1 MADILLV
8 EDKDSLRRV
17 LRLTLENAGY
27 TVAEAADARAAL
39 NEIANSRHR
48 LVLTDLRMPNG
59 SGLDVL
65 RSARSADADVPV
77 IVMTAFGSIDE
88 AVQAMKD
95 GAHDFL
101 QKPVDSNHLLLLV
114 DRALEQARLRTEN
127 ILLREEWSRRYG
139 FPRIIGESEVVK
151 RAVAETQ
158 RVAQTEATVLL
169 LGESGTGKELF
180 ARAVHHL
187 SPRRDQPFVAI
198 NCAAIP
204 ETLIENEL
212 FGHERGAFTGASDR
226 RQGKFELAGGGTV
239 FLDEIGEL
247 PLGVQGKLL
256 RAIEEKMIDRIGGRA
271 PVAVDVRV
279 VAATNKD
286 LKTAVDNG
294 QFRGDLFF
302 RLAVFP
308 IEIPPL
314 RERGAFTGAS
324 DRRQGKFELAGGGTV
339 FLDEIG
345 ELPLGVQGK
354 LLRAIEEKMIDRIGG
369 RAPVAVDVRVVA
381 ATNKDLKTAVDNGQ
395 FRGDLFF
402 RLAVFPIEIPP
413 LRDRGDDVTLLARHF
428 AAEIG
433 RELRGREAQLSDE
446 AVAALKLHRW
456 PGNVREL
463 ENAIERA
470 CILSD
475 TLKLEPADLGLG
487 PTATDGP
494 DALQQ
499 VDLSGT
505 LSDVAHRVLRI
516 VERRKIQAALVANDG
531 NKSKTAED
539 LGVSY
544 KTLLNKI
551 KDYTL

>member
-1 MADILLV
+1 MPDILLV

-27 TVAEAADARAAL
+27 SVTEAADARAAL
-39 NEIANSRHR
+39 NEIAAGPHK

-59 SGLDVL
+59 TGLDVL
-65 RSARSADADVPV
+65 RAAKAADGNIPV

-101 QKPVDSNHLLLLV
+101 QKPVDSNHLLLIV
-114 DRALEQARLRTEN
+114 ARALEQEQLRTEN

-139 FPRIIGESEVVK
+139 FPRIIGESEAIK

-180 ARAVHHL
+180 ARAIHHL
-187 SPRRDQPFVAI
+187 SARRDRPLVAI

-212 FGHERGAFTGASDR
+212 FGHERGAFTGAGER
-226 RQGKFELAGGGTV
+226 RLGKFELASSGTV

-247 PLGVQGKLL
+247 PLPVQGKLL
-256 RAIEEKMIDRIGGRA
+256 RVIEEKVVDRIGGRA
-271 PVAVDVRV
+271 PVPVDVRV
-279 VAATNKD
+279 VAATNRD
-286 LKTAVDNG
+286 LKAAVERG
-294 QFRGDLFF
+294 EFRGDLFF

-308 IEIPPL
+308 LEIPPL
-314 RERGAFTGAS
+314 RER
-324 DRRQGKFELAGGGTV
+324 
-339 FLDEIG
+339 
-345 ELPLGVQGK
+345 
-354 LLRAIEEKMIDRIGG
+354 
-369 RAPVAVDVRVVA
+369 
-381 ATNKDLKTAVDNGQ
+381 DN
-395 FRGDLFF
+395 DI
-402 RLAVFPIEIPP
+402 A
-413 LRDRGDDVTLLARHF
+413 LLAKHF
-428 AAEIG
+428 ATQLG
-433 RELRGREAQLSDE
+433 KELRGREATVSDE
-446 AVAALKLHRW
+446 ALAKLRAHRW

-475 TLKLEPADLGLG
+475 SLTLEPNDLGFAGNSANDADALKLF
-487 PTATDGP
+487 
-494 DALQQ
+494 
-499 VDLSGT
+499 DLSGS
-505 LSDVAHRVLRI
+505 LSDATQRATAL
-516 VERRKIQAALVANDG
+516 VERQKIMAALTANGG
-531 NKSKTAED
+531 NKMQTAEE

-544 KTLLNKI
+544 KTLLTKI
-551 KDYTL
+551 KDYDLSN

>member
-1 MADILLV
+1 MPDILLV

-27 TVAEAADARAAL
+27 TVSEAADARSAL
-39 NEIANSRHR
+39 NEIAVTPHK

-65 RSARSADADVPV
+65 RAARAADSDVPV

-114 DRALEQARLRTEN
+114 ERALEQSRLRTEN
-127 ILLREEWSRRYG
+127 VLLREEWSKHYG
-139 FPRIIGESEVVK
+139 FPRIIGESEAIK

-169 LGESGTGKELF
+169 LGEAGTGKELF

-187 SPRRDQPFVAI
+187 SARRDKPFVAI

-212 FGHERGAFTGASDR
+212 FGHERGAFTGANDR
-226 RQGKFELAGGGTV
+226 RQGKFELASGGTV

-247 PLGVQGKLL
+247 PLAVQGKLL
-256 RAIEEKMIDRIGGRA
+256 RAIEEKVVDRIGGRA

-286 LKTAVDNG
+286 LKTAVEG
-294 QFRGDLFF
+294 GLFRGDLFF

-308 IEIPPL
+308 MEIPPL
-314 RERGAFTGAS
+314 RERAE
-324 DRRQGKFELAGGGTV
+324 D
-339 FLDEIG
+339 I
-345 ELPLGVQGK
+345 
-354 LLRAIEEKMIDRIGG
+354 I
-369 RAPVAVDVRVVA
+369 
-381 ATNKDLKTAVDNGQ
+381 
-395 FRGDLFF
+395 
-402 RLAVFPIEIPP
+402 
-413 LRDRGDDVTLLARHF
+413 LLARHF
-428 AAEIG
+428 ASQIG
-433 RELRGREAQLSDE
+433 KELRGREASLSTE
-446 AVAALKLHRW
+446 TVSALQQHRW

-470 CILSD
+470 CIISD
-475 TLKLEPADLGLG
+475 TLILQPSDL
-487 PTATDGP
+487 
-494 DALQQ
+494 
-499 VDLSGT
+499 
-505 LSDVAHRVLRI
+505 
-516 VERRKIQAALVANDG
+516 
-531 NKSKTAED
+531 
-539 LGVSY
+539 
-544 KTLLNKI
+544 
-551 KDYTL
+551 

>member
-1 MADILLV
+1 MLSRMADVLLV

-27 TVAEAADARAAL
+27 SVSEAVDATSAL
-39 NEIANSRHR
+39 NEIATARHR

-65 RSARSADADVPV
+65 RAARSADADVPV

-114 DRALEQARLRTEN
+114 ERALEQARLRTEN
-127 ILLREEWSRRYG
+127 VLLREEWSRRYG
-139 FPRIIGESEVVK
+139 FPRILGESETLK
-151 RAVAETQ
+151 RAVGETQ

-187 SPRRDQPFVAI
+187 SPRRDKPFVAI

-212 FGHERGAFTGASDR
+212 FGHERGAFTGANDR
-226 RQGKFELAGGGTV
+226 RQGKFELASGGTV

-247 PLGVQGKLL
+247 PLAVQGKLL
-256 RAIEEKMIDRIGGRA
+256 RAIEEKVVDRIGGRA

-286 LKTAVDNG
+286 LKAAVDNG
-294 QFRGDLFF
+294 
-302 RLAVFP
+302 
-308 IEIPPL
+308 E
-314 RERGAFTGAS
+314 
-324 DRRQGKFELAGGGTV
+324 
-339 FLDEIG
+339 
-345 ELPLGVQGK
+345 
-354 LLRAIEEKMIDRIGG
+354 
-369 RAPVAVDVRVVA
+369 
-381 ATNKDLKTAVDNGQ
+381 

-413 LRDRGDDVTLLARHF
+413 LRDRGDDVVLLARHF
-428 AAEIG
+428 AAQLG
-433 RELRGREAQLSDE
+433 KELRGREAQLSAA
-446 AVAALKLHRW
+446 AVAAVQQHHW

-470 CILSD
+470 CILTD
-475 TLKLEPADLGLG
+475 TMMLEPHDLGLVAAKTG
-487 PTATDGP
+487 EAEV
-494 DALQQ
+494 LRE

-505 LSDVAHRVLRI
+505 LSDVGHRALRL
-516 VERRKIQAALVANDG
+516 VERRKIVNALEANLG

-544 KTLLNKI
+544 KTLLNKM
-551 KDYTL
+551 KEYAL

>member
-1 MADILLV
+1 MCVAQRFETAAVSADAVDRDFPLCAMPDILLV
-8 EDKDSLRRV
+8 EDKESLRRV
-17 LRLTLENAGY
+17 LRLTLESAGY
-27 TVAEAADARAAL
+27 TVTEASDARLALHEISAAP
-39 NEIANSRHR
+39 HK

-65 RSARSADADVPV
+65 RAARAADADIPV

-114 DRALEQARLRTEN
+114 ERALEQARLRTEN

-139 FPRIIGESEVVK
+139 FPRIIGESESIK

-187 SPRRDQPFVAI
+187 SERRNKPFVAI

-212 FGHERGAFTGASDR
+212 FGHERGAFTGAGDR
-226 RQGKFELAGGGTV
+226 RLGKFELASGGTV

-247 PLGVQGKLL
+247 PLAVQGKLL
-256 RAIEEKMIDRIGGRA
+256 RAIEEKVVDRIGGRA
-271 PVAVDVRV
+271 PVPVDVRV

-286 LKTAVDNG
+286 LRSAVDTG
-294 QFRGDLFF
+294 EFRRDLFF

-308 IEIPPL
+308 LEIPPL
-314 RERGAFTGAS
+314 RER
-324 DRRQGKFELAGGGTV
+324 
-339 FLDEIG
+339 
-345 ELPLGVQGK
+345 
-354 LLRAIEEKMIDRIGG
+354 
-369 RAPVAVDVRVVA
+369 
-381 ATNKDLKTAVDNGQ
+381 DN
-395 FRGDLFF
+395 DI
-402 RLAVFPIEIPP
+402 V
-413 LRDRGDDVTLLARHF
+413 LLASHF
-428 AAEIG
+428 AAQLG
-433 RELRGREAQLSDE
+433 KELRGREATLSQE
-446 AVAALKLHRW
+446 AIASLREHRW

-470 CILSD
+470 CILTDSMI
-475 TLKLEPADLGLG
+475 LEPKDLGL
-487 PTATDGP
+487 ATNDG
-494 DALQQ
+494 DSSELLKSFN
-499 VDLSGT
+499 LSGT
-505 LSDVAHRVLRI
+505 LSEATSRALRV
-516 VERRKIQAALVANDG
+516 VERHKIQESLERNNGSKAQAA
-531 NKSKTAED
+531 EE

-544 KTLLNKI
+544 KTLLTKL
-551 KDYTL
+551 KDYNL

>member
-1 MADILLV
+1 MHSVADILLV

-27 TVAEAADARAAL
+27 TVAEAIDARAAL
-39 NEIANSRHR
+39 NEIADARHR

-65 RSARSADADVPV
+65 RAARAADADVPV

-95 GAHDFL
+95 SAHDFL

-114 DRALEQARLRTEN
+114 ERALEQARLRTEN
-127 ILLREEWSRRYG
+127 VLLREEWARHYG

-151 RAVAETQ
+151 KAVAETQ

-187 SPRRDQPFVAI
+187 SARRDQPFVAI

-212 FGHERGAFTGASDR
+212 FGHERGAFTGASDG
-226 RQGKFELAGGGTV
+226 RQGKLELASGGTV

-256 RAIEEKMIDRIGGRA
+256 RAIQEEVVDRFGGRA
-271 PVAVDVRV
+271 PVVVGVRV

-286 LKTAVDNG
+286 LKAAVENG

-308 IEIPPL
+308 IEVPPL
-314 RERGAFTGAS
+314 RERG
-324 DRRQGKFELAGGGTV
+324 
-339 FLDEIG
+339 
-345 ELPLGVQGK
+345 
-354 LLRAIEEKMIDRIGG
+354 
-369 RAPVAVDVRVVA
+369 
-381 ATNKDLKTAVDNGQ
+381 
-395 FRGDLFF
+395 
-402 RLAVFPIEIPP
+402 
-413 LRDRGDDVTLLARHF
+413 DDILLLAHHF
-428 AAEIG
+428 ASEIG

-446 AVAALKLHRW
+446 AIAALRRHQW

-470 CILSD
+470 CIISD
-475 TLKLEPADLGLG
+475 TLVLEPSDLGLG
-487 PTATDGP
+487 PEGVNESET
-494 DALQQ
+494 LEQI
-499 VDLSGT
+499 DLSGT
-505 LSDVAHRVLRI
+505 LSEVAHRALRL
-516 VERRKIQAALVANDG
+516 VERQKIARALEANLG

-544 KTLLNKI
+544 KTLL
-551 KDYTL
+551 T

>member
-1 MADILLV
+1 
-8 EDKDSLRRV
+8 
-17 LRLTLENAGY
+17 
-27 TVAEAADARAAL
+27 
-39 NEIANSRHR
+39 
-48 LVLTDLRMPNG
+48 
-59 SGLDVL
+59 
-65 RSARSADADVPV
+65 
-77 IVMTAFGSIDE
+77 
-88 AVQAMKD
+88 
-95 GAHDFL
+95 
-101 QKPVDSNHLLLLV
+101 
-114 DRALEQARLRTEN
+114 
-127 ILLREEWSRRYG
+127 
-139 FPRIIGESEVVK
+139 
-151 RAVAETQ
+151 
-158 RVAQTEATVLL
+158 VLL

-187 SPRRDQPFVAI
+187 SPRRNQAFVAI

-226 RQGKFELAGGGTV
+226 RQGKFELASGGTV

-256 RAIEEKMIDRIGGRA
+256 RAIEEKMIDRIGGRT

-286 LKTAVDNG
+286 LKGAVDNG

-314 RERGAFTGAS
+314 RER
-324 DRRQGKFELAGGGTV
+324 
-339 FLDEIG
+339 DE
-345 ELPLGVQGK
+345 
-354 LLRAIEEKMIDRIGG
+354 
-369 RAPVAVDVRVVA
+369 
-381 ATNKDLKTAVDNGQ
+381 
-395 FRGDLFF
+395 
-402 RLAVFPIEIPP
+402 
-413 LRDRGDDVTLLARHF
+413 DVTLLARHF

-433 RELRGREAQLSDE
+433 RELRGREAQLNDD
-446 AVAALKLHRW
+446 AVAAVKRHRW

-475 TLKLEPADLGLG
+475 TMTLGPGDLGLNS
-487 PTATDGP
+487 TAASEP
-494 DALQQ
+494 DTLAEL
-499 VDLSGT
+499 DLSGT
-505 LSDVAHRVLRI
+505 LSDVAHRALRL
-516 VERRKIQAALVANDG
+516 VERRKIQSALAVNLG

-551 KDYTL
+551 KEYSL

>member
-27 TVAEAADARAAL
+27 SVAEAIDARAAL
-39 NEIANSRHR
+39 NEIATSRHR
-48 LVLTDLRMPNG
+48 LILTDLRMPNG

-65 RSARSADADVPV
+65 RSARAADADVPV

-114 DRALEQARLRTEN
+114 ERALEQARLRTEN
-127 ILLREEWSRRYG
+127 VLLREEWSRHYG
-139 FPRIIGESEVVK
+139 FPRILGESETLK
-151 RAVAETQ
+151 RAVGETQ

-187 SPRRDQPFVAI
+187 SARRDNPFVAI

-212 FGHERGAFTGASDR
+212 FGHERGAFTGATDR
-226 RQGKFELAGGGTV
+226 RQGKFELASGGTV
-239 FLDEIGEL
+239 FLDEVGEL

-256 RAIEEKMIDRIGGRA
+256 RAIEEKVVDRIGGSA

-286 LKTAVDNG
+286 LKAAVDNG

-308 IEIPPL
+308 IE
-314 RERGAFTGAS
+314 
-324 DRRQGKFELAGGGTV
+324 V
-339 FLDEIG
+339 
-345 ELPLGVQGK
+345 
-354 LLRAIEEKMIDRIGG
+354 
-369 RAPVAVDVRVVA
+369 
-381 ATNKDLKTAVDNGQ
+381 
-395 FRGDLFF
+395 
-402 RLAVFPIEIPP
+402 PP
-413 LRDRGDDVTLLARHF
+413 LRDRGDDIILLAQHF

-433 RELRGREAQLSDE
+433 RELRGREAQLSPNAID
-446 AVAALKLHRW
+446 ALQQHHW

-475 TLKLEPADLGLG
+475 SLILEPADLGLG
-487 PTATDGP
+487 PSATNESES
-494 DALQQ
+494 LEQI
-499 VDLSGT
+499 DLSGT
-505 LSDVAHRVLRI
+505 LSDVAHRALRV
-516 VERRKIQAALVANDG
+516 VERRKIARALEANHG

-551 KDYTL
+551 KEYAL

>member
-1 MADILLV
+1 MTDILLV
-8 EDKDSLRRV
+8 EDKESLRRV

-27 TVAEAADARAAL
+27 SVTEAEDARAAL
-39 NEIANSRHR
+39 NQISSTRHR
-48 LVLTDLRMPNG
+48 LVLTDLRMPHG

-65 RSARSADADVPV
+65 RAARAADNDLPV

-88 AVQAMKD
+88 AVRAMKD

-114 DRALEQARLRTEN
+114 ERALEQARLRTEN
-127 ILLREEWSRRYG
+127 VLLREEWARRYG
-139 FPRIIGESEVVK
+139 FPRIIGESEVIK

-158 RVAQTEATVLL
+158 RVAQTDATVLL

-187 SPRRDQPFVAI
+187 SNRRDKPFVAI

-212 FGHERGAFTGASDR
+212 FGHERGSFTGASDR
-226 RQGKFELAGGGTV
+226 RQGKFELASEGTV

-247 PLGVQGKLL
+247 PVAVQSKLL
-256 RAIEEKMIDRIGGRA
+256 RAIEEKVIDRIGGRT
-271 PVAVDVRV
+271 PITVDLRI

-286 LKTAVDNG
+286 LKAAVENG
-294 QFRGDLFF
+294 TFRGDLFF

-308 IEIPPL
+308 VEIPPL
-314 RERGAFTGAS
+314 RER
-324 DRRQGKFELAGGGTV
+324 D
-339 FLDEIG
+339 
-345 ELPLGVQGK
+345 
-354 LLRAIEEKMIDRIGG
+354 
-369 RAPVAVDVRVVA
+369 
-381 ATNKDLKTAVDNGQ
+381 
-395 FRGDLFF
+395 
-402 RLAVFPIEIPP
+402 
-413 LRDRGDDVTLLARHF
+413 DDVVLLARHF
-428 AAEIG
+428 ASQIG
-433 RELRGREAQLSDE
+433 KELRGREAKLSDAAVE
-446 AVAALKLHRW
+446 AIRGYPW

-475 TLKLEPADLGLG
+475 TLDLEPKDLGIGVRSEEQKETLEQ
-487 PTATDGP
+487 
-494 DALQQ
+494 L
-499 VDLSGT
+499 DLSGT
-505 LSDVAHRVLRI
+505 LSDVAHRALRFA
-516 VERRKIQAALVANDG
+516 ERRKIQSVLQASFG

-544 KTLLNKI
+544 KTLLTKL
-551 KDYTL
+551 KEYDL

>member
-1 MADILLV
+1 MPDILLV
-8 EDKDSLRRV
+8 EDKESLRRV

-27 TVAEAADARAAL
+27 TVTEAADARDAL
-39 NEIANSRHR
+39 NAIASKPHK

-65 RSARSADADVPV
+65 RAARAADGNIPV

-95 GAHDFL
+95 GAQEFL
-101 QKPVDSNHLLLLV
+101 QKPVDSNHLLLIV
-114 DRALEQARLRTEN
+114 ERALEQERLRTEN

-139 FPRIIGESEVVK
+139 FPRIIGESEPIK

-187 SPRRDQPFVAI
+187 SARRERPFVAI

-212 FGHERGAFTGASDR
+212 FGHERGAFTGASER
-226 RQGKFELAGGGTV
+226 RLGKFELASSGTV

-247 PLGVQGKLL
+247 PLAVQGKLL
-256 RAIEEKMIDRIGGRA
+256 RVIEEKVVDRIGGRA
-271 PVAVDVRV
+271 PISVDVRV
-279 VAATNKD
+279 VAATNRD
-286 LKTAVDNG
+286 LKAAVEQG
-294 QFRGDLFF
+294 EFRRDLFF

-314 RERGAFTGAS
+314 RERGADIS
-324 DRRQGKFELAGGGTV
+324 
-339 FLDEIG
+339 
-345 ELPLGVQGK
+345 
-354 LLRAIEEKMIDRIGG
+354 
-369 RAPVAVDVRVVA
+369 
-381 ATNKDLKTAVDNGQ
+381 
-395 FRGDLFF
+395 
-402 RLAVFPIEIPP
+402 
-413 LRDRGDDVTLLARHF
+413 LLAKHF
-428 AAEIG
+428 AAQIG
-433 RELRGREAQLSDE
+433 KELRGREAELDNE
-446 AVAALKLHRW
+446 AVQALQMHAW

-475 TLKLEPADLGLG
+475 TMLLTPKDLGLQKQNN
-487 PTATDGP
+487 TSDIE
-494 DALQQ
+494 LKSF
-499 VDLSGT
+499 DLSGT
-505 LSDVAHRVLRI
+505 LAEASQRVVRT
-516 VERRKIQAALVANDG
+516 VEKTKINAALAATE
-531 NKSKTAED
+531 NKMKAADE

-544 KTLLNKI
+544 KTLLSKL
-551 KDYTL
+551 KDYDLG